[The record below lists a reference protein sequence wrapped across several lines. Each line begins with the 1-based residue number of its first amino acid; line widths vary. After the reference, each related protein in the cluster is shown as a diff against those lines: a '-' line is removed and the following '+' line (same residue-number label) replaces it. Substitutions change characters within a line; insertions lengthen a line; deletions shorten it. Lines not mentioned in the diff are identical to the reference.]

1 MRVLVTG
8 FAGYIGPVV
17 VKRLRDAGHYVI
29 GWDTGWFLPSYA
41 EIPTWPNKVRFTDIR
56 DAHVRPERVD
66 AVVHLAG
73 LSNDPMGELSPNL
86 TVDINV
92 DGTMGVL
99 RVLPAA
105 RHVIVSSCSVYG
117 GRGDI
122 AKEADETDPL
132 TTYAEC
138 KDAVDDFVHRVI
150 QHTNAVSLR
159 LGTVYG
165 YSPGHRLDLVVN
177 RMAWD
182 AVNVGVVTA
191 TGNAARPLVNVEDV
205 ADAVLFMLDRPETGI
220 YNVVG
225 ENVRM
230 HALASSIG
238 KYAAVPV
245 RLLPPGADQR
255 DYMASGDKLA
265 ALGFRPKR
273 TVEGSLP
280 VLFERT
286 IRLPYSRDRYERLPA
301 LKRLMERNLD
311 TNLRPKELIA
321 A

>member
-8 FAGYIGPVV
+8 FGGYIGPVIV
-17 VKRLRDAGHYVI
+17 RRLRDAGHYVI
-29 GWDTGWFLPSYA
+29 GWDTGFFLPNYA
-41 EIPTWPNKVRFTDIR
+41 EPPTWPDKVRFVDIR
-56 DAHVRPERVD
+56 DARLWPDKVD

-73 LSNDPMGELSPNL
+73 LSNDPMGDLYPHL
-86 TVDINV
+86 TDQINYW
-92 DGTMGVL
+92 GTRAVL
-99 RVLPAA
+99 DFPA
-105 RHVIVSSCSVYG
+105 RHVVVSSCSVYG
-117 GRGDI
+117 ANDM
-122 AKEADETDPL
+122 ATEESAPHPL
-132 TTYAEC
+132 TDYALA
-138 KDAVDDFVHRVI
+138 KARVDDVLVGG
-150 QHTNAVSLR
+150 VSLR

-182 AVNVGVVTA
+182 AVNVGLVTA
-191 TGNAARPLVNVEDV
+191 TGNAARPLVHVEDV

-230 HALASSIG
+230 HDLAGQIG

-273 TVEGSLP
+273 TVESSLP
-280 VLFERT
+280 VLFEHT
-286 IRLPYSRDRYERLPA
+286 IRLPYSRERYERLPA
-301 LKRLMERNLD
+301 LRRLMERNLTSD
-311 TNLRPKELIA
+311 LRPKERIA